1 MKNLFLFLVLM
12 IAPCSLTFAQDKTE
26 TVTDVDG
33 NVYKTVTIGTQTWMA
48 ENLKVTKYTNG
59 DPIPNITDG
68 NKWRQQVND
77 GAYCWY
83 NNDISNKD
91 TYGAL
96 YNWYAVDQQ
105 RPDRRLAP
113 VGWHVASK
121 EEWQILIDYL
131 GGNDIAGGKL
141 KETGLGHWT
150 LLNEGATNE
159 SGFTAIPGGIRF
171 IGIGTKFTD
180 LGLVSWWWTSTD
192 YSLFKSFYVLTSN
205 GVAKASISEINPCNG
220 FAVRCIKD

>member
-59 DPIPNITDG
+59 DPIPIITDG

-83 NNDISNKD
+83 NNDISYKD

-96 YNWYAVDQQ
+96 N
-105 RPDRRLAP
+105 
-113 VGWHVASK
+113 
-121 EEWQILIDYL
+121 
-131 GGNDIAGGKL
+131 N
-141 KETGLGHWT
+141 
-150 LLNEGATNE
+150 
-159 SGFTAIPGGIRF
+159 
-171 IGIGTKFTD
+171 
-180 LGLVSWWWTSTD
+180 
-192 YSLFKSFYVLTSN
+192 
-205 GVAKASISEINPCNG
+205 
-220 FAVRCIKD
+220 